1 MLKVL
6 EHMIIADIQN
16 TPQFFLSLCS
26 LFSLGLCLLFFM
38 LGDWLL
44 FYCQIY
50 LYKVII
56 VYSLNSFEVDFNFL
70 STYEGKFYTGSG
82 G

>member
-1 MLKVL
+1 
-6 EHMIIADIQN
+6 
-16 TPQFFLSLCS
+16 
-26 LFSLGLCLLFFM
+26 M

-56 VYSLNSFEVDFNFL
+56 VGSLNSFEVDFHFL

>member
-1 MLKVL
+1 
-6 EHMIIADIQN
+6 
-16 TPQFFLSLCS
+16 
-26 LFSLGLCLLFFM
+26 M

-56 VYSLNSFEVDFNFL
+56 VDSLNSFEVDFNFL

>member
-1 MLKVL
+1 
-6 EHMIIADIQN
+6 
-16 TPQFFLSLCS
+16 
-26 LFSLGLCLLFFM
+26 M

-70 STYEGKFYTGSG
+70 STYEAKFYTGSG